1 VAPVLYLSVRLK
13 KENGIAVFMF
23 RIKICGITN
32 VSDAQ
37 SAVQAG
43 ADAVGLNFYPS
54 SPRFITRSTARQIRD
69 VLPRGITKVGVFV
82 NAEAKEVCRTFD
94 ELELDLIQLHG
105 DETPEFI
112 AQLGNRPVM
121 RAFRLGPDGLQP
133 IFTYLEACK
142 QLGCV
147 PKLVM
152 IDAFSN
158 GVYGGSGEIADWA
171 ICAKYSL
178 QTDLPPLVLAGG
190 LDPSNVARAIQ
201 QVRPAAVD
209 TASGVESS
217 PGRKDPAAV
226 AAFVKAARKAFSN

>member
-1 VAPVLYLSVRLK
+1 
-13 KENGIAVFMF
+13 MF

-37 SAVQAG
+37 CAVQAG
-43 ADAVGLNFYPS
+43 ADAVGLNFYPG
-54 SPRFITRSTARQIRD
+54 SPRFITRSQARQIRG
-69 VLPRGITKVGVFV
+69 VFPSEIVKVGVFV
-82 NAEAKEVCRTFD
+82 NAVAKEVCQTFD

-105 DETPEFI
+105 DETPEII
-112 AQLGNRPVM
+112 AQLRGRPVM
-121 RAFRLGPDGLQP
+121 RAFRLGPEGLQP
-133 IFTYLEACK
+133 VYIYLEACK

-152 IDAFSN
+152 IDALSQ
-158 GVYGGSGEIADWA
+158 GAYGGSGEIADWSA
-171 ICAKYSL
+171 CAQYPRNE
-178 QTDLPPLVLAGG
+178 DVPPLVLAGG
-190 LDPSNVARAIQ
+190 LTQSNVAQAID

-226 AAFVKAARKAFSN
+226 IAFVQAAQKAFADMHF

>member
-1 VAPVLYLSVRLK
+1 
-13 KENGIAVFMF
+13 MF

-43 ADAVGLNFYPS
+43 ADAVGLNFYPA
-54 SPRFITRSTARQIRD
+54 SPRFITRSTARQICG
-69 VLPRGITKVGVFV
+69 VLPAEIVKVGVFV
-82 NAEAKEVCRTFD
+82 NAEAIEVCQTFD

-112 AQLGNRPVM
+112 VQLGIRPVM
-121 RAFRLGPDGLQP
+121 RAFRLGPKGLKP
-133 IFTYLEACK
+133 IYTYLEACK

-152 IDAFSN
+152 MDAFSK
-158 GVYGGSGEIADWA
+158 GVYGGSGETPNWSA
-171 ICAKYSL
+171 CAQYPRNE
-178 QTDLPPLVLAGG
+178 DVPPLVLAGG
-190 LDPSNVARAIQ
+190 LTQSNVAQAIDK
-201 QVRPAAVD
+201 VRPAAVD

-217 PGRKDPAAV
+217 PGRKNPAAV
-226 AAFVKAARKAFSN
+226 MSFVQAAR

>member
-1 VAPVLYLSVRLK
+1 
-13 KENGIAVFMF
+13 MF

-43 ADAVGLNFYPS
+43 ADAVGLNFYPA
-54 SPRFITRSTARQIRD
+54 SPRFITRSVARQIID
-69 VLPRGITKVGVFV
+69 VLPREIVKVGVFV
-82 NAEAKEVCRTFD
+82 NAEAKDVCQTFD
-94 ELELDLIQLHG
+94 ELELNLLQLHG

-112 AQLGNRPVM
+112 AQLASRPVM
-121 RAFRLGPDGLQP
+121 RAFRLGPEVLQP
-133 IFTYLEACK
+133 IYTYLETCK

-152 IDAFSN
+152 IDAFSK
-158 GVYGGSGEIADWA
+158 GVYGGSGEIANWS
-171 ICAKYSL
+171 ICGQYPCH
-178 QTDLPPLVLAGG
+178 DDVPPLVLAGG
-190 LDPSNVARAIQ
+190 LTQSNVAQAIE

-226 AAFVKAARKAFSN
+226 AAFVKASRKAFANNNL